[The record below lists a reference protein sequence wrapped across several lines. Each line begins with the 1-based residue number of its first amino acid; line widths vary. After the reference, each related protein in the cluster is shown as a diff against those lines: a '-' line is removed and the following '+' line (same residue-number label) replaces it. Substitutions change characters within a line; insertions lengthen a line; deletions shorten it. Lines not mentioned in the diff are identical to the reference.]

1 MWSSTA
7 TPGPHFT
14 RRVAGACRDYKWDG
28 KRNKSKGSNTRQVK
42 KHLVVTSGSPQTN
55 QHLAVD
61 IKQKNSV
68 NYMKKSR
75 RKGRS
80 DDVNSRSSSLIAVK
94 S

>member
-1 MWSSTA
+1 M
-7 TPGPHFT
+7 
-14 RRVAGACRDYKWDG
+14 
-28 KRNKSKGSNTRQVK
+28 
-42 KHLVVTSGSPQTN
+42 VVTSGSPHTN
-55 QHLAVD
+55 EHLAVD

-68 NYMKKSR
+68 NYMKKNR